1 MWAGLTALLITV
13 LAMLDALSV
22 GGGRLRRY
30 LARHHLTDA
39 ERNNLR
45 EYYRR
50 NHVQS
55 PAIMTAA
62 LGGHPFT
69 LGRPG

>member
-1 MWAGLTALLITV
+1 MTIPTFIHRLRPAGRPARS
-13 LAMLDALSV
+13 ASD
-22 GGGRLRRY
+22 GRGRLRRY
-30 LARHHLTDA
+30 IARDHLTDE
-39 ERNNLR
+39 ERHNLR

-55 PAIMTAA
+55 PATMTAA

-69 LGRPG
+69 LRSR

>member
-1 MWAGLTALLITV
+1 MTICTFICPLRPAGRPAKS
-13 LAMLDALSV
+13 ASV
-22 GGGRLRRY
+22 GRGRLRRY
-30 LARHHLTDA
+30 VVRDHLTDE
-39 ERNNLR
+39 ERHNLR

-55 PAIMTAA
+55 PATMTAA

-69 LGRPG
+69 LRSR